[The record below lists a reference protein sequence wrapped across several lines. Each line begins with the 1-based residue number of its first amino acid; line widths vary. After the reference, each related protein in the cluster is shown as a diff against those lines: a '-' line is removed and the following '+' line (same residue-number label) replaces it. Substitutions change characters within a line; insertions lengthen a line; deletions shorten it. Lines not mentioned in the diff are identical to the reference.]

1 MSDQASGLSY
11 AVRFPVLMK
20 YFGQL
25 LLVVASL
32 TLFPLAVSLISRE
45 TSITFRYIIVVGGL
59 GLLGWLFSKK
69 RAPEEV
75 QVNEGIVLVACVF
88 LVISFVMSYP
98 LMASGLSFSDALF
111 EAVSG
116 VTTTGLSTL
125 ETVEDKTTT
134 FLFSRAW
141 MQWYGGLGIVVL
153 SLALL
158 FRPGRAAK
166 KLSVTEA
173 EEEDLVGG
181 TKAHARRVFRVY
193 GAVTLLGILLLLLT
207 GVDPLDAL
215 VYTLA
220 SVSTGGYAPYDDS
233 LRALGGLPSQWV
245 VMTLCLACA
254 IPLSFYPV
262 FFRKGWRT
270 SPNAM
275 QLVGVLVACLAASLL
290 LGLSMRVDQQSSWLE
305 ILKNA
310 PILAISAQTTAG
322 FSNTDVS
329 LLPASAKIVLI
340 VSMALGGGVGSTAG
354 GFKILRLLM
363 LIGLVRLVIKR
374 TCVSRHAVVVTRVAG
389 QKVGETD
396 MQESLLIV
404 MLFVAGIV
412 LSWLSFVFMGYAPL
426 DSLFE
431 VVSAIGT
438 VGLSSG
444 LTSMGMPGFLKAVLC
459 ADMLLGRLEILAWL
473 VMFYPKT
480 WVGRRL

>member
-1 MSDQASGLSY
+1 
-11 AVRFPVLMK
+11 MK

-25 LLVVASL
+25 LLVVAAL

-45 TSITFRYIIVVGGL
+45 TSITFRYSIVVGGL

-69 RAPEEV
+69 RASEEV
-75 QVNEGIVLVACVF
+75 QVNEGIVLVASVF

-98 LMASGLSFSDALF
+98 LMASSGLHFSDAFF

-125 ETVEDKTTT
+125 GTVQDKTTT

-181 TKAHARRVFRVY
+181 TKAHARRVFTVY
-193 GAVTLLGILLLLLT
+193 GAITLLGVLLLLLT
-207 GVDPLDAL
+207 GVDPLNAL

-220 SVSTGGYAPYDDS
+220 SVSTGGYAPYDAS
-233 LRALGGLPSQWV
+233 LRALGGLASEWGV
-245 VMTLCLACA
+245 IVLCLACA

-275 QLVGVLVACLAASLL
+275 QLVGLLVACLAVSLL
-290 LGLSMRVDQQSSWLE
+290 LGLSMRVAQQSSWME
-305 ILKNA
+305 ILEKA
-310 PILAISAQTTAG
+310 PILALSAQTTAG
-322 FSNTDVS
+322 FSNADVS
-329 LLPASAKIVLI
+329 LLPASAKLALI
-340 VSMALGGGVGSTAG
+340 VAMALGGGVGSTAG
-354 GFKILRLLM
+354 GFKILRLLI

-374 TCVSRHAVVVTRVAG
+374 TCVSKHAVVVPRVAG
-389 QKVGETD
+389 QKMVETD
-396 MQESLLIV
+396 VQESVLIV
-404 MLFVAGIV
+404 MLFVVGIV
-412 LSWLSFVFMGYAPL
+412 FSWLSFVFMGYAPL

-444 LTSMGMPGFLKAVLC
+444 VTSMGMPGFLKGVLC

-473 VMFYPKT
+473 IMFYPKT